1 MPNKPSI
8 APRPRPTI
16 KNVAA
21 DAGVSV
27 AAVSKVLRS
36 AYGVSDG
43 LRQKVLA
50 SIEKLGYRPS
60 TGARGM
66 RGNTFT
72 IGVLLVE
79 IANPFLPDVLA
90 SITETCGTEGYKVL
104 IGIGQGELKLEESL
118 IESMIDHGMDGLIL
132 VAPQMAGAAL
142 ERFARQIP
150 IVVLGHHESDAV
162 SFDSVNSDDWA
173 GTKLAV
179 DALYAAGHR
188 AIEMISM
195 TTAENTEFNVSV
207 VREKS
212 FATCLQGY
220 GIGGAKQVHRMPY
233 DSAQRQAAILAML
246 AGPNRPTALFCWSD
260 LFAVELIG
268 LARSRGVRVP
278 EDMAVIGYDNSP
290 PAAMPLIDLT
300 SIDQNGP
307 MIGQV
312 AAAALMS
319 RIAGRTNAQHVI
331 IKPTL
336 SIRSSHAKIA
346 DTSADEPK

>member
-1 MPNKPSI
+1 MPNKPPI

-90 SITETCGTEGYKVL
+90 SITETCGAEGYKVL

-132 VAPQMAGAAL
+132 IAPQMAGAAL

-179 DALYAAGHR
+179 DKLYAAGHR
-188 AIEMISM
+188 AIEMISL
-195 TTAENTEFNVSV
+195 TISDNTESNVSV

-212 FATCLQGY
+212 FAACLQGY
-220 GIGGAKQVHRMPY
+220 GIGGAEQVHRFPFER
-233 DSAQRQAAILAML
+233 AQRQSAMLAML
-246 AGPNRPTALFCWSD
+246 EAQSRPTAVFCWSD

-268 LARSRGVRVP
+268 LARARGVRVP
-278 EDMAVIGYDNSP
+278 EDLAVIGYDNSP

-300 SIDQNGP
+300 SIDQNGH
-307 MIGQV
+307 MMGQV

-336 SIRSSHAKIA
+336 FERSSHAKDA
-346 DTSADEPK
+346 DSNAENPK